1 MRAVQIMRLDGPPA
15 VVYREVDDPVVGVG
29 EVLIEVHAAGVT
41 FPDVLLTRGEYQLK
55 PDLPFVPGYE
65 VAGVVRVAAE
75 GTGFAPGDRVAAIPV
90 FGGYAELLS
99 VDARLVFPLPDH
111 VSFSAGAG
119 LPINYL
125 TVDYAFVRRGGLRPG
140 ETVLIQGAAGG
151 VGTAGIQV
159 ARAMGARVI
168 AVVSTPEKGEI
179 ARKAGADEVVA
190 VDGFRDSVARLTGG
204 LGVDM
209 VLDPVGG
216 DRFTD
221 SLRCLK
227 SEGRLLVLGFT
238 GGEIPTVKVN
248 RLLNRDIDV
257 RGSAFGRVWWL
268 EPAYLRT
275 QWDRLLPHLES
286 GAIET
291 IVGSTY
297 PLRHAAEALLEL
309 DERRAVGKVVLEVR

>member
-1 MRAVQIMRLDGPPA
+1 MRAVQITRLEGPQA
-15 VVYREVDDPVVGVG
+15 VEYRELDDPVPGPG

-55 PDLPFVPGYE
+55 PELPFIPGYE
-65 VAGVVRVAAE
+65 VAGVVRVASADA
-75 GTGFAPGDRVAAIPV
+75 GFEPGDRVAAIPV

-111 VSFSAGAG
+111 VSFVAGAG
-119 LPINYL
+119 LSLNYL
-125 TVDYAFVRRGGLRPG
+125 TVDYAFVRRGGLLPG
-140 ETVLIQGAAGG
+140 ETVLIHGAAGG

-159 ARAMGARVI
+159 AHAMDARVI
-168 AVVSTPEKGEI
+168 AVVSTPEKAEI

-190 VDGFRDSVARLTGG
+190 VDGFRDSVATLTGG

-221 SLRCLK
+221 SLRCLR

-238 GGEIPTVKVN
+238 GGAIPTVKVN

-268 EPAYLRT
+268 EPAYLRS
-275 QWDRLLPHLES
+275 QWDRLLPHIES

-291 IVGSTY
+291 VIGSTY
-297 PLRHAAEALLEL
+297 PLRDAAQALREL
-309 DERRAVGKVVLEVR
+309 DERRAIGKIVLEVR